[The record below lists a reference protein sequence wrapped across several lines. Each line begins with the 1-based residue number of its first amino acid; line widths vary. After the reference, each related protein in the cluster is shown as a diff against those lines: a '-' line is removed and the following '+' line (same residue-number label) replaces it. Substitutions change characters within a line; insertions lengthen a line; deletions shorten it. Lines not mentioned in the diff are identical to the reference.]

1 MYECFLLRFLETKFS
16 DDSINP
22 KAAFV
27 FKQLFDIDSNRRDN
41 VWSCSPSAFIDYFY
55 PSKYDT
61 FWMRNPFSLS
71 VRTNYKLV
79 QWKDWTRGKQTSYE
93 MLHGASE
100 LAGSYEHGNE
110 PTGSI
115 KGGKFLV

>member
-41 VWSCSPSAFIDYFY
+41 V
-55 PSKYDT
+55 
-61 FWMRNPFSLS
+61 
-71 VRTNYKLV
+71 
-79 QWKDWTRGKQTSYE
+79 
-93 MLHGASE
+93 
-100 LAGSYEHGNE
+100 
-110 PTGSI
+110 
-115 KGGKFLV
+115 